1 MSDHDSINHTR
12 GLPRSGPLRAKGSP
26 ADAAE
31 EALRLAEHLNL
42 LMESTDEG
50 IYGIDWRGRCTF
62 VNRSAAQ
69 MLGYQPDELL
79 GESMHRLVH
88 HTRSDGSPYPVEEC
102 PIYRAFEGNR
112 GIRVDSEVFWRVDGT
127 PIPVEYSS
135 YPIVR
140 DRIVEG
146 AIVTFVDVTERR
158 RAEEKLK
165 EREERFRL
173 LAENAKDVIFRY
185 RIKPTPGFEYV
196 SPSATALTGYTPE
209 EHYADPELGLK
220 LVHPEDM
227 YILEDFLRSP
237 ESADKLLTLRW
248 VSRDGKVLWT
258 EQQINPVYDAQ
269 GDMVAVEGI
278 GRNITERKEVE
289 ASLRRSE
296 ERFRS
301 LVQNASDIIMIL
313 EADGTIRYVSPAIE
327 NVLGLQTE
335 DAVGRKA
342 VAFVHPVDRA
352 EAIRVF
358 AEAGREPGIRPTG
371 EFRLRHESGAW
382 RYLEINRTN
391 LLDDPAVGGIVLNL
405 RDVTE
410 QKQAEK
416 EVERR
421 AHQQA
426 VVAELGLWALANED
440 LQSLMDDTVALI
452 AQTLEVEYC
461 KIMEP
466 LPNGEK
472 LLMRAGVGWEKGLVG
487 SATEG
492 ADLISQSGYTLN
504 SAKPVIL
511 EDLRT
516 ETRFKSST
524 LLQEH
529 GVVSGMSVVI
539 AGREKPFGILQVH
552 TRSLRSFSEDDVNFL
567 QATANLLAMAIER
580 KEAKESL
587 EEVRE
592 AERSRIARDL
602 HDQALQDL
610 ARAKAQAQL
619 LRMTPQEPEIP
630 HELSRRLDGL
640 SGALVRAEQEVRA
653 AIYDLS
659 LEAEQQRPFSE
670 LLTILVEI
678 QRTMAPETQISLQME
693 NDTLNEP
700 LEERGRQLLRVVG
713 EAITNARRHSG
724 AHNILIAVW
733 STEET
738 FYAEVKDDGK
748 GFELAQESL
757 ATHTGGMGIRG
768 MHERA
773 RLLGADLNIE
783 SAPGE
788 GTKVRLELALKKD
801 REELTEKV
809 SILLVEDHAT
819 VREAVATSFQ
829 QEGFEIVGQAE
840 SLAEA
845 RRVLR
850 ARPVDVALIDLGL
863 PDGYGAD
870 LIKELREAHP
880 RAQALVL
887 SASLDRAEIA
897 RAVERGAAGILNKS
911 AHLDEVVDSVRRLRA
926 GATLLSLKE
935 VAELLRYAVSRR
947 EEENEARQAI
957 EKLTSREIEV
967 LRALAEGLDSEGV
980 ADKLHIA
987 LRTERNHV
995 ANILAKLGVHSQLQ
1009 ALVFVLRHGVV
1020 EIPQRPRGLR

>member
-1 MSDHDSINHTR
+1 
-12 GLPRSGPLRAKGSP
+12 
-26 ADAAE
+26 
-31 EALRLAEHLNL
+31 
-42 LMESTDEG
+42 
-50 IYGIDWRGRCTF
+50 
-62 VNRSAAQ
+62 
-69 MLGYQPDELL
+69 
-79 GESMHRLVH
+79 
-88 HTRSDGSPYPVEEC
+88 
-102 PIYRAFEGNR
+102 
-112 GIRVDSEVFWRVDGT
+112 
-127 PIPVEYSS
+127 
-135 YPIVR
+135 
-140 DRIVEG
+140 
-146 AIVTFVDVTERR
+146 
-158 RAEEKLK
+158 
-165 EREERFRL
+165 
-173 LAENAKDVIFRY
+173 
-185 RIKPTPGFEYV
+185 
-196 SPSATALTGYTPE
+196 
-209 EHYADPELGLK
+209 
-220 LVHPEDM
+220 
-227 YILEDFLRSP
+227 
-237 ESADKLLTLRW
+237 
-248 VSRDGKVLWT
+248 
-258 EQQINPVYDAQ
+258 
-269 GDMVAVEGI
+269 
-278 GRNITERKEVE
+278 
-289 ASLRRSE
+289 
-296 ERFRS
+296 
-301 LVQNASDIIMIL
+301 MIL

-327 NVLGLQTE
+327 NILGLQTE
-335 DAVGRKA
+335 DVVGRKA
-342 VAFVHPVDRA
+342 VTFVHPVDRA

-358 AEAGREPGIRPTG
+358 AEARREPGIRLPV

-391 LLDDPAVGGIVLNL
+391 LLDDPAVGGIVFNL

-416 EVERR
+416 EIEKR

-426 VVAELGLWALANED
+426 VVAELGLWAWANED
-440 LQSLMDDTVALI
+440 LQSLMDDTAALT

-472 LLMRAGVGWEKGLVG
+472 LLMRAGVGWEEGLVA

-492 ADLISQSGYTLN
+492 ADLNSQGDYTLN
-504 SAKPVIL
+504 SAEPMIL

-516 ETRFKSST
+516 ETRSKSST
-524 LLQEH
+524 VLREH

-552 TRSLRSFSEDDVNFL
+552 TKSLRSFSENDVNFL

-580 KEAKESL
+580 REAKESL

-610 ARAKAQAQL
+610 AHAMAQAQL
-619 LRMTPQEPEIP
+619 LRITPQEPEIP
-630 HELSRRLDGL
+630 NELSRRLEGL
-640 SGALVRAEQEVRA
+640 SGALVRVEQEVRA

-678 QRTMAPETQISLQME
+678 QRTMAPETKISLQME
-693 NDTLNEP
+693 DGALNEP
-700 LEERGRQLLRVVG
+700 LEERDRQLLRIVG

-748 GFELAQESL
+748 GCAVAHARL
-757 ATHTGGMGIRG
+757 ATQTGGMGIKG

-801 REELTEKV
+801 REEPKEKV
-809 SILLVEDHAT
+809 SILLVEDHAA
-819 VREAVATSFQ
+819 VREAMATSFQ

-897 RAVERGAAGILNKS
+897 RAVERGAAGVLSKS
-911 AHLDEVVDSVRRLRA
+911 AHLDKVVDSVRRLRA
-926 GATLLSLKE
+926 GETLLSLKE
-935 VAELLRYAVSRR
+935 VVELLRYAVSRR
-947 EEENEARQAI
+947 KEENEARQAI

-967 LRALAEGLDSEGV
+967 LRALAEGLDSEGI

-1009 ALVFVLRHGVV
+1009 ALVFALRYGVV
-1020 EIPQRPRGLR
+1020 QIPQGPRRLW